1 MNPKEK
7 EELDLLAKLEEQNRA
22 LLADAKAVPSLN
34 TRRREG
40 SISSSVSTE
49 SSTDGLKL
57 DPSSGTSNQLKF
69 GGGST
74 LTLPSMIAWGSI
86 GISPSVP
93 LREQWV
99 HVVNN
104 WDHFAKKRSFV
115 SDLIRKDLPDEFRP
129 VVWQLFTGAY
139 DSPSRKLYDSYLE
152 VQSPVEK
159 AIRRDIAR
167 TFPKHDL
174 FKDANGN
181 GQESLFR
188 VIKAYSVHDREV
200 GYCQGSGFIAGL
212 LLMQLP
218 ELDAFAVLVQLMNSY
233 HLREMYKPAMV
244 ELGVCM
250 YQLERLLAEYQP
262 DLYTHFVTHS
272 FAPSLYASAWFL
284 TLFST
289 ILPIKMATRVMD
301 LYIAEGISFT
311 FRLALALLKF
321 SADKLLNADME
332 SMVSYLQ
339 NEGPVQWE
347 RHAKTIF
354 ESANTFKLNMKKMK
368 KLEKEYLQMRSQE
381 REDQIELRRLRTES
395 GLLLQR
401 VARLEEECGVMA
413 DRLVQSQLIR
423 AQEAETILALRCEL
437 SILRRTYGVP
447 TAANKDRSETCS
459 SEMTNGKGSGVGNGS
474 VGSLNHCSPASSES
488 AEMMITNYKT
498 NTSVNASESEELNGS
513 GPDEVLCT
521 FVNGPRPTFDQSAI
535 SVTELDLDSVTEG
548 NDALTKSVELIPVSP
563 MNGWSQSLVRHKH
576 PSDRRGDGLVVTNF
590 HRLQSDLTLCRARE
604 ADLKSS
610 LLDLRTRY
618 HELEEVKSDQIT
630 RSSEQ
635 IAMLKDE
642 LFSVKRRETEAL
654 TRLEDLRGR
663 LAEIESFANHRRCSR
678 TQSGVA
684 HSTRCKITGND
695 SKRTSLRI
703 GSLGL
708 ISSTESTQRLSD
720 LVLEARYL
728 DQIASLKQQLS
739 ESNVQREMADRRADR
754 LDQRV
759 TELLESRASADARE
773 REVRLELKQA
783 VQMCAEIEAKRKA
796 DALWWRSREM
806 ELTAQLTERRQCQL
820 QLECSYESLL
830 ARQNLNE
837 IGRASSASY
846 RGGSEQPIEIESPAT
861 TKRASDTR
869 DPPDGACALGN
880 CLLAAS
886 PLHTNG
892 SSSNSTEAVNESDE
906 AVTPNASTF
915 ESSASS
921 PGRDPADLRKSLTTM
936 WKDLPSTVMTDSI
949 GPLEELCLV
958 PDDPMI
964 TSVYVRTTNG
974 SDC

>member
-1 MNPKEK
+1 
-7 EELDLLAKLEEQNRA
+7 
-22 LLADAKAVPSLN
+22 
-34 TRRREG
+34 
-40 SISSSVSTE
+40 
-49 SSTDGLKL
+49 
-57 DPSSGTSNQLKF
+57 
-69 GGGST
+69 
-74 LTLPSMIAWGSI
+74 MIAWGSI

-93 LREQWV
+93 LREQWA

-104 WDHFAKKRSFV
+104 WDHFVKKRSFV
-115 SDLIRKDLPDEFRP
+115 SDLIRKGLPDEFRP

-218 ELDAFAVLVQLMNSY
+218 ELDAFAVLVQLMNDY

-332 SMVSYLQ
+332 SMVAYLQ

-347 RHAKTIF
+347 RHANTIF
-354 ESANTFKLNMKKMK
+354 ESASTFKLNGKKMK

-437 SILRRTYGVP
+437 SILRRTYGVSAG
-447 TAANKDRSETCS
+447 TTKDSSETCS
-459 SEMTNGKGSGVGNGS
+459 SEMASGKESGVINS
-474 VGSLNHCSPASSES
+474 SMGSLNHCSPASSES
-488 AEMMITNYKT
+488 TEMMVTNYKA
-498 NTSVNASESEELNGS
+498 NTSVNVSESEELNGS

-521 FVNGPRPTFDQSAI
+521 FVNGPRPTINQSTV
-535 SVTELDLDSVTEG
+535 SVTELDLDSVNED
-548 NDALTKSVELIPVSP
+548 NDALTKSVELMPVSQ

-576 PSDRRGDGLVVTNF
+576 SSNHRGDALVVTSF

-610 LLDLRTRY
+610 LLDLKTRY
-618 HELEEVKSDQIT
+618 HELEEMKSDQVT

-654 TRLEDLRGR
+654 ARLEDLRGR
-663 LAEIESFANHRRCSR
+663 LAEIESLW
-678 TQSGVA
+678 QA
-684 HSTRCKITGND
+684 HSTRCKNTGND

-708 ISSTESTQRLSD
+708 LSSAESTQRLSD
-720 LVLEARYL
+720 LVLETRYL

-830 ARQNLNE
+830 ARQSLNQ
-837 IGRASSASY
+837 IGHGSSVSC
-846 RGGSEQPIEIESPAT
+846 RGDSEQSIEIESPVT
-861 TKRASDTR
+861 TKRTSNTR
-869 DPPDGACALGN
+869 DSPDGACVLGG
-880 CLLAAS
+880 CLLTTS
-886 PLHTNG
+886 SLHTNG
-892 SSSNSTEAVNESDE
+892 SSGNSTEVVNESDE

-915 ESSASS
+915 VSSASS
-921 PGRDPADLRKSLTTM
+921 PGRDPSDILRKSLTAM

>member
-1 MNPKEK
+1 MQSLRTF
-7 EELDLLAKLEEQNRA
+7 ELINIRHVEDNSKWKLKGLL
-22 LLADAKAVPSLN
+22 
-34 TRRREG
+34 
-40 SISSSVSTE
+40 
-49 SSTDGLKL
+49 
-57 DPSSGTSNQLKF
+57 
-69 GGGST
+69 
-74 LTLPSMIAWGSI
+74 
-86 GISPSVP
+86 
-93 LREQWV
+93 
-99 HVVNN
+99 
-104 WDHFAKKRSFV
+104 
-115 SDLIRKDLPDEFRP
+115 DLIRKDLPDEFRP

-289 ILPIKMATRVMD
+289 ILPIKMAIRVMD

-332 SMVSYLQ
+332 SMVAYLQ

-347 RHAKTIF
+347 RHAKIIF
-354 ESANTFKLNMKKMK
+354 ESANTFKLNAKKMQR
-368 KLEKEYLQMRSQE
+368 LEKEYLQMRSQE

-447 TAANKDRSETCS
+447 TPATKDPSETRS
-459 SEMTNGKGSGVGNGS
+459 SEMANGKGSGVGNGS
-474 VGSLNHCSPASSES
+474 MGSLNHCSPASSES
-488 AEMMITNYKT
+488 AEMMITTYKANPST
-498 NTSVNASESEELNGS
+498 NASESEELNGS

-521 FVNGPRPTFDQSAI
+521 FVNGARPTVDQSAI
-535 SVTELDLDSVTEG
+535 SVTELELDSVNED
-548 NDALTKSVELIPVSP
+548 NDALAKPVELIPVSP
-563 MNGWSQSLVRHKH
+563 INGWSQSVVRHKH
-576 PSDRRGDGLVVTNF
+576 PSERRGDALVVTNF

-663 LAEIESFANHRRCSR
+663 LAEIESLW
-678 TQSGVA
+678 QA
-684 HSTRCKITGND
+684 HSTRCKIVGND

-708 ISSTESTQRLSD
+708 LSSTESTQRLSD
-720 LVLEARYL
+720 LVLETRYL

-754 LDQRV
+754 LDQRI
-759 TELLESRASADARE
+759 TELLERRASVDARE

-806 ELTAQLTERRQCQL
+806 ELTTQLTERRQCQL

-837 IGRASSASY
+837 IGRASSVSY
-846 RGGSEQPIEIESPAT
+846 RAVSEQPIEIESPAT
-861 TKRASDTR
+861 TKRVSDTR
-869 DPPDGACALGN
+869 DPPDGACALGG

-886 PLHTNG
+886 PLHTKG

-906 AVTPNASTF
+906 AVTPSASTF

-921 PGRDPADLRKSLTTM
+921 PGRNPADLLRKSLTTV

>member
-1 MNPKEK
+1 M
-7 EELDLLAKLEEQNRA
+7 Q
-22 LLADAKAVPSLN
+22 
-34 TRRREG
+34 
-40 SISSSVSTE
+40 STNIVKIL
-49 SSTDGLKL
+49 SYV
-57 DPSSGTSNQLKF
+57 Q
-69 GGGST
+69 
-74 LTLPSMIAWGSI
+74 
-86 GISPSVP
+86 
-93 LREQWV
+93 
-99 HVVNN
+99 
-104 WDHFAKKRSFV
+104 
-115 SDLIRKDLPDEFRP
+115 DLIRKGLPDEFRP

-200 GYCQGSGFIAGL
+200 GYCQGSGFIVGL

-218 ELDAFAVLVQLMNSY
+218 ELDAFAVLVQLMNGY
-233 HLREMYKPAMV
+233 HLREMYKPAMI

-332 SMVSYLQ
+332 SMVAYLQ

-347 RHAKTIF
+347 RHANNIF
-354 ESANTFKLNMKKMK
+354 ESANTFKLNGKKMK

-423 AQEAETILALRCEL
+423 AQEAETILSLRREL
-437 SILRRTYGVP
+437 SILRRTYGVS
-447 TAANKDRSETCS
+447 AATTKDSSETCS
-459 SEMTNGKGSGVGNGS
+459 SEMAYGKESGVGTGS
-474 VGSLNHCSPASSES
+474 MGSLNHCSPASSES
-488 AEMMITNYKT
+488 TEMMVTTYKA

-521 FVNGPRPTFDQSAI
+521 FVNGLRPTVNQSTV
-535 SVTELDLDSVTEG
+535 SVTELDLDSVNED
-548 NDALTKSVELIPVSP
+548 NDALTKSVELIPVSQ

-576 PSDRRGDGLVVTNF
+576 SSNHRGDALVVTNF

-610 LLDLRTRY
+610 LLDLKTRY
-618 HELEEVKSDQIT
+618 HELEE
-630 RSSEQ
+630 
-635 IAMLKDE
+635 
-642 LFSVKRRETEAL
+642 
-654 TRLEDLRGR
+654 
-663 LAEIESFANHRRCSR
+663 
-678 TQSGVA
+678 A
-684 HSTRCKITGND
+684 HSTRCKNTGND
-695 SKRTSLRI
+695 LKRTSLRI

-708 ISSTESTQRLSD
+708 LSSAESTQRLSD
-720 LVLEARYL
+720 LVLETRYL

-830 ARQNLNE
+830 ARQSLNR
-837 IGRASSASY
+837 IGRGSSVSC
-846 RGGSEQPIEIESPAT
+846 RGDSEQPIEIESPST

-869 DPPDGACALGN
+869 DSPDGACALGG

-892 SSSNSTEAVNESDE
+892 SSGNSTEAVNESDE
-906 AVTPNASTF
+906 AVTPHASTY

-921 PGRDPADLRKSLTTM
+921 PGRDPADILRKSLTAM

-964 TSVYVRTTNG
+964 TSIYVRTTNG

>member
-1 MNPKEK
+1 MNAKEK

-40 SISSSVSTE
+40 SISSSLSTE

-57 DPSSGTSNQLKF
+57 DPSSGASNQLKF
-69 GGGST
+69 GGGPT
-74 LTLPSMIAWGSI
+74 ITLPSMIAWGSI
-86 GISPSVP
+86 GISPSIP
-93 LREQWV
+93 LREQWA

-104 WDHFAKKRSFV
+104 WDHFVKKRSFV
-115 SDLIRKDLPDEFRP
+115 SDLIRKGLPDEFRP

-218 ELDAFAVLVQLMNSY
+218 ELDAFTVLVQLMNGY

-250 YQLERLLAEYQP
+250 YQLERLLSEYQP

-332 SMVSYLQ
+332 SMVAYLQ

-347 RHAKTIF
+347 RHANTIF
-354 ESANTFKLNMKKMK
+354 ESANTFKLNGKKMK

-437 SILRRTYGVP
+437 SILRRTYGVS
-447 TAANKDRSETCS
+447 AAATKDSSETCS
-459 SEMTNGKGSGVGNGS
+459 SEIANGKESGVGNGS
-474 VGSLNHCSPASSES
+474 MGSLNHCSPASSES
-488 AEMMITNYKT
+488 TDMMLTTYKA
-498 NTSVNASESEELNGS
+498 NTSVNASESEELNGRDA
-513 GPDEVLCT
+513 DEVLCT
-521 FVNGPRPTFDQSAI
+521 FVNGAHPTVDQSTV
-535 SVTELDLDSVTEG
+535 SVTELDLDSVNED
-548 NDALTKSVELIPVSP
+548 NDALTKSVELIPVSQ
-563 MNGWSQSLVRHKH
+563 MNGWSQSLVCHKH
-576 PSDRRGDGLVVTNF
+576 SSNHRGDTLVVTNF

-610 LLDLRTRY
+610 LLDLKTRY
-618 HELEEVKSDQIT
+618 HELEEVKSDQVT

-635 IAMLKDE
+635 IAVLKDE

-654 TRLEDLRGR
+654 ARLEDLRGR
-663 LAEIESFANHRRCSR
+663 LAEVESLWQ
-678 TQSGVA
+678 T
-684 HSTRCKITGND
+684 HSTRCKNTGND

-708 ISSTESTQRLSD
+708 PSSAESTQRLSD
-720 LVLEARYL
+720 LVLETRYL

-773 REVRLELKQA
+773 RELRLELKQA

-830 ARQNLNE
+830 ARQSFNQM
-837 IGRASSASY
+837 GRDPSVSY
-846 RGGSEQPIEIESPAT
+846 RGDSEQSNAIESPAT
-861 TKRASDTR
+861 AKRTFDTR
-869 DPPDGACALGN
+869 DSPDGACALGG
-880 CLLAAS
+880 CLLAPS

-892 SSSNSTEAVNESDE
+892 SSGNSTEAVNESDE

-921 PGRDPADLRKSLTTM
+921 PGRDSSDVLRKSLTAM

-964 TSVYVRTTNG
+964 TSIYVRTTNG